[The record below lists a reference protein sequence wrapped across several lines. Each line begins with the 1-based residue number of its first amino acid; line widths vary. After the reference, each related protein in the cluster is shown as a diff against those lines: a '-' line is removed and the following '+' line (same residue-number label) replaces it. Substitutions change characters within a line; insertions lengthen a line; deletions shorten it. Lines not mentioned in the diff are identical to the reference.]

1 MGVDFE
7 VLDKLFD
14 EKKIEELHAE
24 LTPHSEEKNVDI
36 QWRFAR
42 ASKDLAEKNQSDK
55 KKYEEYMRMGLKA
68 AETALEA
75 DPNSSYSHKWMGIM
89 LGKVSAIDG
98 TKQQLI
104 ISPKI
109 KEHLEK
115 SIEINENDPT
125 TIYCLGVWHFE
136 FADLGTMTRKLAS
149 TLLAAVPES
158 DYETALKWF
167 EKAEQVQPD
176 FYIDNTFMIGKC
188 YAKLKKVDE
197 AKPFLDK
204 VIESADATETVK
216 AEAKKLAKAKSGWF

>member
-1 MGVDFE
+1 
-7 VLDKLFD
+7 
-14 EKKIEELHAE
+14 
-24 LTPHSEEKNVDI
+24 
-36 QWRFAR
+36 
-42 ASKDLAEKNQSDK
+42 
-55 KKYEEYMRMGLKA
+55 
-68 AETALEA
+68 
-75 DPNSSYSHKWMGIM
+75 M

-109 KEHLEK
+109 KVRCVLSFFLAKLPQEHLEK

-158 DYETALKWF
+158 DYQTALKWF
-167 EKAEQVQPD
+167 EKAEQVQPN

-188 YAKLKKVDE
+188 YAKDCSKFNVLQ
-197 AKPFLDK
+197 
-204 VIESADATETVK
+204 
-216 AEAKKLAKAKSGWF
+216 